1 MIFLGIADIF
11 SAGLLG
17 LKILSVNLPIFL
29 LIIFS
34 GYLIVKNLIF
44 GLYWVSIIDLLAAG
58 LMILSIFFILPE
70 QYYLVIAGVLG
81 IKGFQSIFAS
91 LI

>member
-1 MIFLGIADIF
+1 MIFLGILDII

-17 LKILSVNLPIFL
+17 LKILGISLPVFL

-34 GYLIVKNLIF
+34 SYLIIKNLIF
-44 GLYWVSIIDLLAAG
+44 GLNLASIVDLLAAG
-58 LMILSIFFILPE
+58 VMVLSIFFILPKDF
-70 QYYLVIAGVLG
+70 YLIISAILAL
-81 IKGFQSIFAS
+81 KGFQSIFIS